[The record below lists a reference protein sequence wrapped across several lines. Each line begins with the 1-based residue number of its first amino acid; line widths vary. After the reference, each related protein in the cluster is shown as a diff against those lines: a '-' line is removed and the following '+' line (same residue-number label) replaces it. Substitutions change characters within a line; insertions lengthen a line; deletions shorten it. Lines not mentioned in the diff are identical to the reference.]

1 MFFLSP
7 ILVSKDQYVAW
18 KLAIQRQ
25 IMYVFQFETD
35 SVWCSLVNQ
44 DPCLAALGHASSSG
58 KTRN

>member
-18 KLAIQRQ
+18 ILAIQRQ

-35 SVWCSLVNQ
+35 SASSKPGSV
-44 DPCLAALGHASSSG
+44 PGRFGAIASSSG